1 MKLKKNVNKQ
11 RQLIVFDLDET
22 LVHAS
27 MAELGHPAA
36 FAFPPYFVYQRP
48 FAAEMLEQLA
58 ANYDLAVWS
67 SSSRE
72 YVDAVVAQ
80 VFGDRYPIKFA
91 WSIERCVQRVDIKS
105 NSYVY
110 IKDLR
115 KIQGQG
121 YTLDQIS
128 IVDDSPEKIAR
139 QPRNHVVITPYLG
152 DQNDKALLDIVE
164 TFKLRSGTTESI
176 THFPVH
182 GAGEPDS

>member
-1 MKLKKNVNKQ
+1 MTPSQQVK
-11 RQLIVFDLDET
+11 LIVFDLDET

-27 MAELGHPAA
+27 TTDLGHPAA
-36 FAFPPYFVYQRP
+36 FSFPPYFVYLRP
-48 FAAEMLEQLA
+48 FLANMLA
-58 ANYDLAVWS
+58 ALAPHFDLAVWS

-80 VFGDRYPIKFA
+80 VFGTDYPLKFA
-91 WSIERCVQRVDIKS
+91 WSVERCVQRVDVRS

-121 YTLDQIS
+121 YTLDQIV

-139 QPRNHVVITPYLG
+139 QPGNHVAIAPYHG
-152 DQNDKALLDIVE
+152 EQNDRGLLDLIE
-164 TFKLRSGTTESI
+164 NFRLKNTK
-176 THFPVH
+176 
-182 GAGEPDS
+182 

>member
-1 MKLKKNVNKQ
+1 MKLNKQ

-27 MAELGHPAA
+27 TADLDQAIA
-36 FAFPPYFVYQRP
+36 FTFPPYFVYQRP
-48 FAAEMLEQLA
+48 FVAEMLEELA
-58 ANYDLAVWS
+58 ADYDLAVWS

-80 VFGDRYPIKFA
+80 VFGARYPVKFA
-91 WSIERCVQRVDIKS
+91 WSVERCVQRVDIKS

-121 YTLDQIS
+121 YTLDQIT

-139 QPRNHVVITPYLG
+139 QQGNHVMIKPYLG
-152 DQNDKALLDIVE
+152 DQKDRALLDIVE
-164 TFKLRSGTTESI
+164 TFKLRTASSE
-176 THFPVH
+176 
-182 GAGEPDS
+182 

>member
-1 MKLKKNVNKQ
+1 MKSDRQ

-27 MAELGHPAA
+27 LTDLGHPIA

-48 FAAEMLEQLA
+48 FVAEMLEQLA

-80 VFGDRYPIKFA
+80 VFGNRYPVKFA
-91 WSIERCVQRVDIKS
+91 WSVERCVQRVDIKS
-105 NSYVY
+105 KSYVY

-115 KIQGQG
+115 TFFRSYCASVIGAHVLLKMLM
-121 YTLDQIS
+121 YWSTFRFLRCS
-128 IVDDSPEKIAR
+128 SPR
-139 QPRNHVVITPYLG
+139 
-152 DQNDKALLDIVE
+152 
-164 TFKLRSGTTESI
+164 
-176 THFPVH
+176 
-182 GAGEPDS
+182 

>member
-1 MKLKKNVNKQ
+1 MNSNKQ

-27 MAELGHPAA
+27 MTDLGQPMA

-48 FAAEMLEQLA
+48 FLAEMLEELA
-58 ANYDLAVWS
+58 PHYDLAVWS

-80 VFGDRYPIKFA
+80 VFGTRYPVKFA
-91 WSIERCVQRVDIKS
+91 WSVERCVQRVDIKS

-121 YTLDQIS
+121 YTLDQIT

-139 QPRNHVVITPYLG
+139 QPRNHILITPYLG
-152 DQNDKALLDIVE
+152 NQKDRALLDIVGKF
-164 TFKLRSGTTESI
+164 TLRSAI
-176 THFPVH
+176 C
-182 GAGEPDS
+182 D

>member
-1 MKLKKNVNKQ
+1 MKAMASAKKRHKLNMILNKQ

-27 MAELGHPAA
+27 MADLGHPAA

-48 FAAEMLEQLA
+48 FLAEMLGELA

-80 VFGDRYPIKFA
+80 VFSTRYPTKFA
-91 WSIERCVQRVDIKS
+91 WSVERCVQRVNIKS

-121 YTLDQIS
+121 YTLDQIT

-139 QPRNHVVITPYLG
+139 QPRNHILITPYLG
-152 DQNDKALLDIVE
+152 GQKDRALLDIVE
-164 TFKLRSGTTESI
+164 TFKLRTATCE
-176 THFPVH
+176 
-182 GAGEPDS
+182 

>member
-1 MKLKKNVNKQ
+1 MTPSQQ

-27 MAELGHPAA
+27 TTDLGYPAA
-36 FAFPPYFVYQRP
+36 FGFPPYFVYQRP
-48 FAAEMLEQLA
+48 FLSEMLKELA
-58 ANYDLAVWS
+58 PHYDFAVWS

-80 VFGDRYPIKFA
+80 VFGARHPIKFA
-91 WSIERCVQRVDIKS
+91 WSLERCVQRVDVKS

-121 YTLDQIS
+121 YTLDQIAM
-128 IVDDSPEKIAR
+128 VDDSPEKIAR
-139 QPRNHVVITPYLG
+139 QPGNHVAIRPYTG
-152 DQNDKALLDIVE
+152 DPADQALLDLIVH
-164 TFKLRSGTTESI
+164 FKKALSE
-176 THFPVH
+176 
-182 GAGEPDS
+182 